1 MEHKPQKQ
9 RLSRVELRRQA
20 DEERR
25 DRNAPWQ
32 SLLLVLVLVA
42 LAIVPVAAPGTTQQ
56 EMRLEGQQSAVRK
69 AAKKKVKKQAVK
81 KSSSGKTYVVQSGD
95 SWASIA
101 AKHDMTADELA
112 QLNDSTT
119 TAVLSVGQKL
129 KVK

>member
-1 MEHKPQKQ
+1 MI
-9 RLSRVELRRQA
+9 
-20 DEERR
+20 
-25 DRNAPWQ
+25 
-32 SLLLVLVLVA
+32 LVLVLIA

-56 EMRLEGQQSAVRK
+56 EMRQEGQQSAVRK
-69 AAKKKVKKQAVK
+69 AAKKKVK

>member
-1 MEHKPQKQ
+1 M
-9 RLSRVELRRQA
+9 RQ
-20 DEERR
+20 
-25 DRNAPWQ
+25 
-32 SLLLVLVLVA
+32 
-42 LAIVPVAAPGTTQQ
+42 
-56 EMRLEGQQSAVRK
+56 EGQQSAVRK

>member
-32 SLLLVLVLVA
+32 SLILVLVLIA
-42 LAIVPVAAPGTTQQ
+42 LAIVPVAAPGTTQH
-56 EMRLEGQQSAVRK
+56 EMRQDGQQCAVRK
-69 AAKKKVKKQAVK
+69 AVKKMVK